1 MHDEF
6 RAAARAAGRGDL
18 TFHDLRHTGATMAAA
33 TGATL
38 AELMARIGH
47 STPNAALIYQ
57 HATSERDHE
66 IAAALSGF
74 ATAKVV
80 ELRPP
85 GAQPGRAAR
94 ARRKAGRP
102 GTA

>member
-1 MHDEF
+1 
-6 RAAARAAGRGDL
+6 
-18 TFHDLRHTGATMAAA
+18 
-33 TGATL
+33 
-38 AELMARIGH
+38 MARIGH

-80 ELRPP
+80 ELRPR
-85 GAQPGRAAR
+85 GAQPKRAAR
-94 ARRKAGRP
+94 TPRRKASP
-102 GTA
+102 GT